1 MNLIQFKS
9 ADDAVRLTIRLSVGY
24 CVLLT
29 LAFVSCLIYLCVQ
42 IEKTQSQALVIDRQ
56 GEVYT
61 ASNVPSLAMRKNEY
75 MNHVKSFVNSWYAFD
90 ENTYEKHVKYALNL
104 IGNKG
109 KELLNEYNDVN
120 MQNSLIQKNIRY
132 DVSIKDIQIDT
143 QTIPTT
149 GKISFTQT
157 GYRARGSISREIVAE
172 FTIYDVSRSEDNAHG
187 AKIEDWIVHYSAP
200 VEQGGYADDETLTES
215 VVAEFTIYDVS
226 RSEDNAHGA
235 KIEDWIVH
243 YSAPV
248 EQGGYADDETLTE
261 SVTPKTTDHE
271 SE

>member
-1 MNLIQFKS
+1 
-9 ADDAVRLTIRLSVGY
+9 
-24 CVLLT
+24 
-29 LAFVSCLIYLCVQ
+29 
-42 IEKTQSQALVIDRQ
+42 
-56 GEVYT
+56 
-61 ASNVPSLAMRKNEY
+61 
-75 MNHVKSFVNSWYAFD
+75 
-90 ENTYEKHVKYALNL
+90 
-104 IGNKG
+104 
-109 KELLNEYNDVN
+109 

-187 AKIEDWIVHYSAP
+187 AKIE
-200 VEQGGYADDETLTES
+200 E
-215 VVAEFTIYDVS
+215 
-226 RSEDNAHGA
+226 
-235 KIEDWIVH
+235 WIVH

-271 SE
+271 SK

>member
-1 MNLIQFKS
+1 MNLTQFKS

-29 LAFVSCLIYLCVQ
+29 LAFVSCLIYLSVQ
-42 IEKTQSQALVIDRQ
+42 IEKAQAQALVIDRK

-61 ASNVPSLAMRKNEY
+61 ASAVPSLAMRKYEY
-75 MNHVKSFVNSWYAFD
+75 MNHVKSFVKSWYAFD

-132 DVSIKDIQIDT
+132 DVSIQDIQIDT

-187 AKIEDWIVHYSAP
+187 AKIEDWVVHYSAP

-215 VVAEFTIYDVS
+215 A
-226 RSEDNAHGA
+226 
-235 KIEDWIVH
+235 
-243 YSAPV
+243 
-248 EQGGYADDETLTE
+248 
-261 SVTPKTTDHE
+261 TPKTTDHE